1 MYLSIVKNS
10 THIFFV
16 PRPGTYVVT
25 QKRSRS
31 PAPAPTAPRG
41 TTPRQPPTR
50 GTTPALTRGTTP
62 APAQTRGGTTPAPA
76 GTRGTTPAP
85 TPTRGTSQAPAPAG
99 TRGTTPAPHP
109 TRGTTQAQAPVP
121 VSRIPRQGGARP
133 GLVRGPSKAD
143 LTDLIDQHQMF
154 ESQRA
159 RVDLMGFLKSY
170 IRYSKMSL
178 NVD

>member
-31 PAPAPTAPRG
+31 PAPAPSAPRG

-62 APAQTRGGTTPAPA
+62 TPAQTRGGTTPAPA

-85 TPTRGTSQAPAPAG
+85 APAG
-99 TRGTTPAPHP
+99 TRGTTPAPTP

>member
-1 MYLSIVKNS
+1 MADFRFLR
-10 THIFFV
+10 THFFLVHPVFFV

-31 PAPAPTAPRG
+31 PAPAPSAPRG

-62 APAQTRGGTTPAPA
+62 TPAQTRGGTTPAPA

-85 TPTRGTSQAPAPAG
+85 TPS
-99 TRGTTPAPHP
+99 
-109 TRGTTQAQAPVP
+109 RGTTQAQAPVP